1 MSKEDHSSLNNQ
13 PERDFEKLSSN
24 PTGILPNDKS
34 SEPSIPKETEK
45 TNVPLD
51 KHGDTWGGGISFE
64 NKQVK

>member
-13 PERDFEKLSSN
+13 PERDFPNN
-24 PTGILPNDKS
+24 PSGILSNDKS
-34 SEPSIPKETEK
+34 AQPSIPKETEK

-51 KHGDTWGGGISFE
+51 KHGDTWTGGISFE